1 MHKLNNKKAAS
12 KWLSPWL
19 FLVLIVIGAGIVLGV
34 WAFYSVGID
43 IRFEE
48 AKTISNKLVL
58 GVVENGYLINKVSE
72 ENILD
77 LAGFDKKKFERDGKF
92 YFNIIIG
99 GDSISKGNQDF
110 EIQCQLPGESM
121 AICYEEE
128 LIVLGENNE
137 LIKIK
142 ILSGSNQ
149 LGSKL

>member
-1 MHKLNNKKAAS
+1 MHKLTSKKAAS

-19 FLVLIVIGAGIVLGV
+19 IVVLAVIGAGIVLGV
-34 WAFYSVGID
+34 WVFYSVGID
-43 IRFEE
+43 IRFDE
-48 AKTISNKLVL
+48 AKTISNKLVI
-58 GVVENGYLINKVSE
+58 GIVENGYLINEVSE

-77 LAGFDKKKFERDGKF
+77 LAGLDKKKFERDGNF
-92 YFNIIIG
+92 YFNITIE

-110 EIQCQLPGESM
+110 EIQCQLSGESM

-128 LIVLGENNE
+128 LIVLGENNK